1 MAVRTRI
8 EPLERD
14 IQLILDEEL
23 SPAARS
29 AAFAAFAQDAI
40 DEAKDTNQQATG
52 IAPKYTVYVDG
63 RKGAALSSVKPDG
76 VVVAEFDLAL
86 DAIRQIADMINKNSP
101 VLSGKYRRENLI
113 FVDGTEFKVGD
124 KPPTS
129 WSEVTFMNVTPYAQ
143 RIERGWS
150 PKAPDGVYQATATW
164 AKKFGNIAKIRF
176 EYRTVDGLRN
186 PSIVLRAN

>member
-40 DEAKDTNQQATG
+40 DGQGRRQARHR
-52 IAPKYTVYVDG
+52 PKY
-63 RKGAALSSVKPDG
+63 G
-76 VVVAEFDLAL
+76 VRRWAQS
-86 DAIRQIADMINKNSP
+86 RR
-101 VLSGKYRRENLI
+101 YRRSSPTGLLSPSSIFGCHPADCRHDLQEFAGAPASTGANLI
-113 FVDGTEFKVGD
+113 FVDGTEFRWA
-124 KPPTS
+124 TS
-129 WSEVTFMNVTPYAQ
+129 RRRRSEVTFMNVTPYAQ

-164 AKKFGNIAKIRF
+164 AKKLQIARSIRI
-176 EYRTVDGLRN
+176 RTVDGLRN
-186 PSIVLRAN
+186 PAIVMRATDAAPGG